1 MRAVLRSPHLRRAII
16 RAFYMRTLVFGVIA
30 TASGVLTGSSAE
42 GVLPGSLIFAGPVI
56 TVAGQDLKSRR
67 RP

>member
-1 MRAVLRSPHLRRAII
+1 
-16 RAFYMRTLVFGVIA
+16 MRTLVFGVIA